1 MSRFAS
7 VFMAP
12 TTPPQGSEPRPG
24 SLRASK
30 SFTRSQTTETID
42 PLSRAQ
48 RANTIQN
55 GATPEVT
62 IIQNTPP
69 QTQQRSRPDTFESEN
84 DDVLEAPR
92 ASVDMDE
99 IPIELVSKTD
109 NFIDSLS
116 ARVHPSPPNIDT
128 LSKLFQDFYHVAA
141 THIQTHISSLATRQI
156 REISPTPSSSARAS
170 AASLLRAKAASLGN
184 KEKSKT
190 TPTKEEQQM
199 LTAEEFANRKR
210 ARKALEQKRILLEE
224 AVERR
229 LCEGIYDRI
238 YRHRS
243 TQDEAQDDSLR
254 SKTAA
259 LALVGIGPAD
269 LGVDLGESLDG
280 PEGLARRQEEIR
292 GHLEQA
298 RKDLILMH
306 TKRYPLGKLNYLKA
320 AHKSIVDTL
329 SHFHPSSS
337 ADEIMPM
344 LIYTLIT
351 MPPENLNVISD
362 LNFIQ
367 RFRWEEKLEGEAA
380 YCLTNLEAAITF
392 LQTVDLASLR
402 ADEASSGPAKAEGQL
417 DAPKTETFPP
427 AYTAGLS
434 AAALNPAVAS
444 PEHAQAS
451 RSSQSSATLRA
462 AVQRRRL
469 SDLIQ
474 TPAQA
479 MSSASDTFFNT
490 ADQGFKTIGNSLG
503 DSYKFLLGKL
513 RDSSASGRELVVP
526 RTLEEA
532 RKLIGTPPPED
543 DASVDG
549 ASTTAHGHE
558 DTEHHTARRDERVLS
573 LVGGKKGPRDRSA
586 DSTRSARSAS
596 SSKKVVF
603 AEDNKEKTAPTAT
616 TPSPAS
622 SNPALVESM
631 RNLGS
636 SLNPM
641 NRFSGIG
648 MMRGFGR
655 AATTPTPT
663 PPAKDVAGAGS
674 KTSEGGDL
682 ATAFPDLA
690 AALPP
695 KDVQK
700 IDPPKKKFMELQNPA
715 DLRIGDVLELLRDYR
730 RLANALKEMDAFKE

>member
-1 MSRFAS
+1 MASRFAS

-12 TTPPQGSEPRPG
+12 TTPSKGSEPKPG
-24 SLRASK
+24 SLPTSHSFPRHQAS
-30 SFTRSQTTETID
+30 ETDD
-42 PLSRAQ
+42 PLARPQ

-55 GATPEVT
+55 GTAPKVAV
-62 IIQNTPP
+62 IQETPP
-69 QTQQRSRPDTFESEN
+69 EKQQREKLDTFESETT
-84 DDVLEAPR
+84 DDVVEAPR

-99 IPIELVSKTD
+99 IPID
-109 NFIDSLS
+109 FIDSLS
-116 ARVHPSPPNIDT
+116 AKVHPTPPNIDN
-128 LSKLFQDFYHVAA
+128 LSRLFQDFYHVAA
-141 THIQTHISSLATRQI
+141 SHIQTHIASLATRQT
-156 REISPTPSSSARAS
+156 REREASPTPSSYSRAS
-170 AASLLRAKAASLGN
+170 AASLLRAKAASFSS
-184 KEKSKT
+184 KEKTKP

-199 LTAEEFANRKR
+199 LTAEEFADRKR
-210 ARKALEQKRILLEE
+210 ARKALEQKRALLEE

-243 TQDEAQDDSLR
+243 TQDEAQDDRLR

-259 LALVGIGPAD
+259 LALVGIGPGD
-269 LGVDLGESLDG
+269 LGVDLGDPSEEAPESLS
-280 PEGLARRQEEIR
+280 EKQKEIR
-292 GHLEQA
+292 DYLEQA
-298 RKDLILMH
+298 RKDLMLMH
-306 TKRYPLGKLNYLKA
+306 EKRYPLGKLNHLKA

-351 MPPENLNVISD
+351 MPPEKLNVISD
-362 LNFIQ
+362 SNFIQ

-402 ADEASSGPAKAEGQL
+402 ADEASSGPLKPETQPGT
-417 DAPKTETFPP
+417 PKTETFPP

-434 AAALNPAVAS
+434 AAASS
-444 PEHAQAS
+444 PVTMAPENAQGVKTAPS
-451 RSSQSSATLRA
+451 YTSLRA

-479 MSSASDTFFNT
+479 IGTASDSLFNT
-490 ADQGFKTIGNSLG
+490 ADQGFKTIGISLG

-513 RDSSASGRELVVP
+513 RDSSAGGRELVVP
-526 RTLEEA
+526 RTLDDA

-543 DASVDG
+543 DASIDG
-549 ASTTAHGHE
+549 ASLVHGGE
-558 DTEHHTARRDERVLS
+558 DIHRPTVGKEDRVLS
-573 LVGGKKGPRDRSA
+573 LVGGKGVSRDRSA
-586 DSTRSARSAS
+586 DSTRSARSVS
-596 SSKKVVF
+596 SSRKFVEETRER
-603 AEDNKEKTAPTAT
+603 AATPTAT
-616 TPSPAS
+616 PSPVS
-622 SNPALVESM
+622 SNPALVDQM

-641 NRFSGIG
+641 NRFAGIG

-655 AATTPTPT
+655 AATTPTP
-663 PPAKDVAGAGS
+663 PAKDITS
-674 KTSEGGDL
+674 KPADGGDL

-690 AALPP
+690 ASLPP
-695 KDVQK
+695 KDVPK
-700 IDPPKKKFMELQNPA
+700 IDPPKKKFMELQNPT

-730 RLANALKEMDAFKE
+730 RLAGALKDMDAFKE

>member
-1 MSRFAS
+1 
-7 VFMAP
+7 MAP
-12 TTPPQGSEPRPG
+12 TTPSKGSEPKPG
-24 SLRASK
+24 SLSSSSTFPRQQTPESKEPRTRPHRAS
-30 SFTRSQTTETID
+30 TIE
-42 PLSRAQ
+42 
-48 RANTIQN
+48 N
-55 GATPEVT
+55 GAPPKVT
-62 IIQNTPP
+62 VIQETPP
-69 QTQQRSRPDTFESEN
+69 EKTQKEKLDTFESETT
-84 DDVLEAPR
+84 DDVVEAPR

-116 ARVHPSPPNIDT
+116 AKVHPIPPNIEN
-128 LSKLFQDFYHVAA
+128 LSRLFQDFYHVAA
-141 THIQTHISSLATRQI
+141 SHIKTHIDSLATRQT
-156 REISPTPSSSARAS
+156 REISSTPSSYSRAS
-170 AASLLRAKAASLGN
+170 AASLLRAKAASFSN
-184 KEKSKT
+184 KERGKG
-190 TPTKEEQQM
+190 TPTKEDQQM
-199 LTAEEFANRKR
+199 LTAEEFADRKR
-210 ARKALEQKRILLEE
+210 AKKALEQKRVLLEE

-238 YRHRS
+238 YRHRT

-269 LGVDLGESLDG
+269 LGVDLGTPSEDT
-280 PEGLARRQEEIR
+280 PEARTKQQEEIR
-292 GHLEQA
+292 EYLDQA

-306 TKRYPLGKLNYLKA
+306 EKRYPLGKLNHLKA

-351 MPPENLNVISD
+351 MPPEKLHVISD

-367 RFRWEEKLEGEAA
+367 RFRWEEKIEGEAA
-380 YCLTNLEAAITF
+380 YCLTNLEAVITF

-402 ADEASSGPAKAEGQL
+402 ADESSSGPQKLESQPGT
-417 DAPKTETFPP
+417 PKTETFPP
-427 AYTAGLS
+427 AYTTGLS
-434 AAALNPAVAS
+434 AAEPTPATTTPENAQGAKSSLS
-444 PEHAQAS
+444 PADA
-451 RSSQSSATLRA
+451 RTA
-462 AVQRRRL
+462 AQRRRF

-479 MSSASDTFFNT
+479 IGTASDSLFST
-490 ADQGFKTIGNSLG
+490 ADQGFKTIGTSLG

-513 RDSSASGRELVVP
+513 RDSSASGRELIVP
-526 RTLEEA
+526 RTLDDA

-549 ASTTAHGHE
+549 LPSARTGDDVESPLAKKE
-558 DTEHHTARRDERVLS
+558 DKMLS
-573 LVGGKKGPRDRSA
+573 LVAGKAVPRDRST

-596 SSKKVVF
+596 SSKKVGF
-603 AEDNKEKTAPTAT
+603 AEENKDKSGATST
-616 TPSPAS
+616 TPSPASS

-631 RNLGS
+631 RNLGN

-641 NRFSGIG
+641 NRFSGMS
-648 MMRGFGR
+648 MMRGFSR
-655 AATTPTPT
+655 AATTPVPPT
-663 PPAKDVAGAGS
+663 KETATKSAD
-674 KTSEGGDL
+674 GGDL

-690 AALPP
+690 AVLPT
-695 KDVQK
+695 KDIPK
-700 IDPPKKKFMELQNPA
+700 IDPPKKKFMELQNPT

-730 RLANALKEMDAFKE
+730 RLAGALKDMDAFKE

>member
-1 MSRFAS
+1 
-7 VFMAP
+7 MAP
-12 TTPPQGSEPRPG
+12 TTPSKGSEPRPG
-24 SLRASK
+24 
-30 SFTRSQTTETID
+30 
-42 PLSRAQ
+42 PLSSSNSFPRQHASESTQPRARTQ
-48 RANTIQN
+48 RANTAEN
-55 GATPEVT
+55 GAPPKVT
-62 IIQNTPP
+62 VIQETPP
-69 QTQQRSRPDTFESEN
+69 ETRQREKADTFESETT
-84 DDVLEAPR
+84 DDMVEAPR
-92 ASVDMDE
+92 ASVDMDD

-116 ARVHPSPPNIDT
+116 AKVHPTPPNIDS
-128 LSKLFQDFYHVAA
+128 LSRLFQDFYHVAA
-141 THIQTHISSLATRQI
+141 SHIRTHIDSLATRQT
-156 REISPTPSSSARAS
+156 REVSPTPSNYTRAS
-170 AASLLRAKAASLGN
+170 AASLLRAKAASFSN
-184 KEKSKT
+184 KEKGKG
-190 TPTKEEQQM
+190 TPTNEEQQM
-199 LTAEEFANRKR
+199 LTAEEFADRKK
-210 ARKALEQKRILLEE
+210 AKKALEQKRILLEE

-269 LGVDLGESLDG
+269 LGVDLGEPSEDT
-280 PEGLARRQEEIR
+280 PEARAKQQEEIR
-292 GHLEQA
+292 EFLEQA
-298 RKDLILMH
+298 RKELILMH
-306 TKRYPLGKLNYLKA
+306 EKRYPLGKLNHLKA

-351 MPPENLNVISD
+351 MPPEKLNVISD

-402 ADEASSGPAKAEGQL
+402 ADEASSGPLKIDSGL
-417 DAPKTETFPP
+417 GTPKTETFPP

-434 AAALNPAVAS
+434 ATASSPAATT
-444 PEHAQAS
+444 PENAQGMKS
-451 RSSQSSATLRA
+451 NLSSADLRA
-462 AVQRRRL
+462 AIQRRRL

-479 MSSASDTFFNT
+479 LGNASDSLFST
-490 ADQGFKTIGNSLG
+490 ADQGFKTIGTSLG

-513 RDSSASGRELVVP
+513 RDSSASGRELAVP
-526 RTLEEA
+526 RTLDEA

-549 ASTTAHGHE
+549 LNSVQGGPA
-558 DTEHHTARRDERVLS
+558 TEHPATGNEDKLLS
-573 LVGGKKGPRDRSA
+573 LVGGRKVPRDRST

-596 SSKKVVF
+596 SSKKVV
-603 AEDNKEKTAPTAT
+603 ENKDKLTTTAASS
-616 TPSPAS
+616 SPAS

-631 RNLGS
+631 RNLGN

-641 NRFSGIG
+641 NRFAGMS

-655 AATTPTPT
+655 AATIPTPTPT
-663 PPAKDVAGAGS
+663 KDAAGKAMD
-674 KTSEGGDL
+674 GGDL
-682 ATAFPDLA
+682 AAAFPDIA
-690 AALPP
+690 SALPP
-695 KDVQK
+695 KDIPK

-715 DLRIGDVLELLRDYR
+715 DLRLGDVLELLRDYR
-730 RLANALKEMDAFKE
+730 RLANALKDIDAFKE

>member
-1 MSRFAS
+1 
-7 VFMAP
+7 MAP
-12 TTPPQGSEPRPG
+12 TTPSKGSEPAPG
-24 SLRASK
+24 SLSTSNTFPR
-30 SFTRSQTTETID
+30 TQTPD
-42 PLSRAQ
+42 VNKARPRNS
-48 RANTIQN
+48 RANTVEN
-55 GATPEVT
+55 GGPPKVT
-62 IIQNTPP
+62 IIQETPP
-69 QTQQRSRPDTFESEN
+69 EKQQKERLDTFESETT
-84 DDVLEAPR
+84 DELVEAPR

-116 ARVHPSPPNIDT
+116 AKVHPTPPNIDK
-128 LSKLFQDFYHVAA
+128 LSQLFQDFYHVAA
-141 THIQTHISSLATRQI
+141 SHIRTHIDSLATRQM
-156 REISPTPSSSARAS
+156 REASPNTSSYSRAS
-170 AASLLRAKAASLGN
+170 AASLLRSKAASFS
-184 KEKSKT
+184 SKDRT
-190 TPTKEEQQM
+190 RVTPTKEEQQM
-199 LTAEEFANRKR
+199 LTAEEFADRKR

-243 TQDEAQDDSLR
+243 TQDEAQDDRLR

-259 LALVGIGPAD
+259 LALVDIGPAD
-269 LGVDLGESLDG
+269 LGVDLGDLSEETPG
-280 PEGLARRQEEIR
+280 ARAKQQEEIKEW
-292 GHLEQA
+292 LDQA

-306 TKRYPLGKLNYLKA
+306 EKRYPLGKLNHLKA

-351 MPPENLNVISD
+351 MPPERLGVISD
-362 LNFIQ
+362 SNFIQ

-402 ADEASSGPAKAEGQL
+402 ADEASSGPLKHESQPEI
-417 DAPKTETFPP
+417 PKTETFPP
-427 AYTAGLS
+427 AFTAGLS
-434 AAALNPAVAS
+434 AAASSPATTTTETVQGTKLA
-444 PEHAQAS
+444 P
-451 RSSQSSATLRA
+451 SSASLRA
-462 AVQRRRL
+462 AAQRRRL

-479 MSSASDTFFNT
+479 FGTASDSLFNT
-490 ADQGFKTIGNSLG
+490 ADQGFKTIGISLG

-513 RDSSASGRELVVP
+513 RDSSGSGRELVVP
-526 RTLEEA
+526 RTLDEA

-543 DASVDG
+543 DVSVDG
-549 ASTTAHGHE
+549 LSAVQGNE
-558 DTEHHTARRDERVLS
+558 DTERPALVKEDRLLS
-573 LVGGKKGPRDRSA
+573 LVGGKTVVRDRST

-603 AEDNKEKTAPTAT
+603 ADENKEKPIATTT
-616 TPSPAS
+616 TPSPSS

-641 NRFSGIG
+641 NRFAGMS

-655 AATTPTPT
+655 APATSTPLTKDIT
-663 PPAKDVAGAGS
+663 AKATDAV
-674 KTSEGGDL
+674 DL

-695 KDVQK
+695 KDTPK
-700 IDPPKKKFMELQNPA
+700 IDPPKKKFLELQNPA
-715 DLRIGDVLELLRDYR
+715 DLRIGDVLELIRDYR
-730 RLANALKEMDAFKE
+730 RLAGALKDMDAFKE

>member
-1 MSRFAS
+1 M
-7 VFMAP
+7 P
-12 TTPPQGSEPRPG
+12 PTPPKGSEPKPALRSSSSTFPRQNASESNEPRP
-24 SLRASK
+24 RV
-30 SFTRSQTTETID
+30 
-42 PLSRAQ
+42 Q
-48 RANTIQN
+48 RANTIEN
-55 GATPEVT
+55 STPPKVT
-62 IIQNTPP
+62 IIQETPP
-69 QTQQRSRPDTFESEN
+69 EREQKGRLDTFESETS
-84 DDVLEAPR
+84 DDVIEAPR

-116 ARVHPSPPNIDT
+116 AKVHPTPPNIEN
-128 LSKLFQDFYHVAA
+128 LSRLFQDFYHVAA
-141 THIQTHISSLATRQI
+141 SHIRTHIDSLATRQT
-156 REISPTPSSSARAS
+156 REISPTPSSYSRAS
-170 AASLLRAKAASLGN
+170 AASLLRSKAASFSN
-184 KEKSKT
+184 KDKTKT

-199 LTAEEFANRKR
+199 LTAEEFADRKR

-238 YRHRS
+238 YRHRT

-259 LALVGIGPAD
+259 LALVGIGPID
-269 LGVDLGESLDG
+269 LGVDLGT
-280 PEGLARRQEEIR
+280 PEENTPEALAKQQEEIR
-292 GHLEQA
+292 GYLDQA

-306 TKRYPLGKLNYLKA
+306 EKRYPLGKLNHLKA

-351 MPPENLNVISD
+351 MPPEKLNVISD
-362 LNFIQ
+362 LHFIQ

-402 ADEASSGPAKAEGQL
+402 ADEASSGPLKPESRP
-417 DAPKTETFPP
+417 DTPKTETFPP

-434 AAALNPAVAS
+434 APASSSAS
-444 PEHAQAS
+444 INSENA
-451 RSSQSSATLRA
+451 QSSKSLPPSTDLRA
-462 AVQRRRL
+462 AIQRRRL

-479 MSSASDTFFNT
+479 LGTASDSLFNT

-513 RDSSASGRELVVP
+513 RDSSASGRELAVP
-526 RTLEEA
+526 RTLDEA

-549 ASTTAHGHE
+549 STSAQGGGD
-558 DTEHHTARRDERVLS
+558 DTKQPAVAKDDKVLT
-573 LVGGKKGPRDRSA
+573 LLGGRKVSRDRST
-586 DSTRSARSAS
+586 DSTRSARSVS
-596 SSKKVVF
+596 SSTKKVVF
-603 AEDNKEKTAPTAT
+603 AEENKEKPAAAAAAAEGS
-616 TPSPAS
+616 SPAS

-631 RNLGS
+631 RNFGN

-641 NRFSGIG
+641 NRFSGIS

-655 AATTPTPT
+655 AATIPVTPTKDAT
-663 PPAKDVAGAGS
+663 AKATD
-674 KTSEGGDL
+674 GGDL
-682 ATAFPDLA
+682 ATAFPDIA

-695 KDVQK
+695 KDVPK
-700 IDPPKKKFMELQNPA
+700 IDPPKKKFMDLQNPA
-715 DLRIGDVLELLRDYR
+715 DLRIGDVMELLRDYR
-730 RLANALKEMDAFKE
+730 RLAGTLKDMDAFKE

>member
-1 MSRFAS
+1 
-7 VFMAP
+7 MAP
-12 TTPPQGSEPRPG
+12 TTPSKGSEP
-24 SLRASK
+24 K
-30 SFTRSQTTETID
+30 SG
-42 PLSRAQ
+42 PLSSSNTFPRQHASESNQPRARAQ
-48 RANTIQN
+48 RANTIEN
-55 GATPEVT
+55 GAPPKVT
-62 IIQNTPP
+62 VIQGTPP
-69 QTQQRSRPDTFESEN
+69 ETREKGKPDTFESETT
-84 DDVLEAPR
+84 DDVVEAPR

-116 ARVHPSPPNIDT
+116 AKVHPTPPNIDN
-128 LSKLFQDFYHVAA
+128 LSRLFQDFYHVAA
-141 THIQTHISSLATRQI
+141 SHIRTHIDSLATRQT
-156 REISPTPSSSARAS
+156 REVSPTPSSYSRAS
-170 AASLLRAKAASLGN
+170 AASLLRAKATSFSN
-184 KEKSKT
+184 KEKGKG
-190 TPTKEEQQM
+190 TPTNEEQQM
-199 LTAEEFANRKR
+199 LTAEEFADRKK
-210 ARKALEQKRILLEE
+210 AKKALEQKRILLEE

-243 TQDEAQDDSLR
+243 TQDEAQDDRLR

-269 LGVDLGESLDG
+269 LGVDLGDPSEDT
-280 PEGLARRQEEIR
+280 PEARAKQQEEIR
-292 GHLEQA
+292 EYLEQA
-298 RKDLILMH
+298 RKELILMH
-306 TKRYPLGKLNYLKA
+306 EKRYPLGKLNHLKA

-351 MPPENLNVISD
+351 MPPEKLNVISD

-402 ADEASSGPAKAEGQL
+402 ADEASSGPLKSESGPGT
-417 DAPKTETFPP
+417 PKTETFPP

-434 AAALNPAVAS
+434 ATTPNPAAS
-444 PEHAQAS
+444 MSENVQGMKS
-451 RSSQSSATLRA
+451 TLSATDLRA
-462 AVQRRRL
+462 AIQRRRL

-474 TPAQA
+474 SPAQA
-479 MSSASDTFFNT
+479 LGTASDSLFST
-490 ADQGFKTIGNSLG
+490 ADQGFKTIGTSLG

-513 RDSSASGRELVVP
+513 RDSSTGGRELAVP
-526 RTLEEA
+526 RTLDEA
-532 RKLIGTPPPED
+532 RKLIGTPPLED

-549 ASTTAHGHE
+549 VSADQGGQDAERPTTGNE
-558 DTEHHTARRDERVLS
+558 DKLLS
-573 LVGGKKGPRDRSA
+573 LVGGKKLPRDRST

-596 SSKKVVF
+596 SSKK
-603 AEDNKEKTAPTAT
+603 AIENKEKAAT
-616 TPSPAS
+616 TTSASPSPGS

-631 RNLGS
+631 RNLGN

-641 NRFSGIG
+641 NRFAGMS

-655 AATTPTPT
+655 AATIPTPAPT
-663 PPAKDVAGAGS
+663 KDAPAKTTD
-674 KTSEGGDL
+674 GGDL
-682 ATAFPDLA
+682 ATAFPDIA
-690 AALPP
+690 SALPP
-695 KDVQK
+695 KDIPK

-715 DLRIGDVLELLRDYR
+715 DLRLGDVLELLRDYR
-730 RLANALKEMDAFKE
+730 RLANALKEMDVFKE